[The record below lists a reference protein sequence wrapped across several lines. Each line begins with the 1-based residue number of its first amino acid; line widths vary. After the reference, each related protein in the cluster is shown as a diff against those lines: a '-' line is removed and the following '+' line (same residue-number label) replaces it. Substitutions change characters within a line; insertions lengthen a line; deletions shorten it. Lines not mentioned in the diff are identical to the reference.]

1 MGSQA
6 SDVIHLV
13 CPLRASPIA
22 FPVFGSQMRTCPS
35 CPPLANLL
43 SIGSHSTQSTHP
55 LWPESVWEGVS
66 VFRSHSRALVSP
78 DPVAKS
84 FPVGENEAQRIGE
97 ECPRS
102 ISVRCY
108 QFPKPKSR
116 PESVE
121 EHLVAGRTRK
131 TLCGEQCTTIVSSGV
146 NFPEGWFSTS
156 ASMDLVT
163 TIREGLTWP
172 DFTSSGRA
180 TWKEK
185 GTGPSSCCS
194 HSAKWTQD

>member
-1 MGSQA
+1 
-6 SDVIHLV
+6 
-13 CPLRASPIA
+13 
-22 FPVFGSQMRTCPS
+22 
-35 CPPLANLL
+35 
-43 SIGSHSTQSTHP
+43 
-55 LWPESVWEGVS
+55 

-102 ISVRCY
+102 KLVQCY
-108 QFPKPKSR
+108 QFLKQRVR

-146 NFPEGWFSTS
+146 NFPEG
-156 ASMDLVT
+156 
-163 TIREGLTWP
+163 
-172 DFTSSGRA
+172 
-180 TWKEK
+180 
-185 GTGPSSCCS
+185 
-194 HSAKWTQD
+194 

>member
-1 MGSQA
+1 
-6 SDVIHLV
+6 V
-13 CPLRASPIA
+13 C
-22 FPVFGSQMRTCPS
+22 
-35 CPPLANLL
+35 
-43 SIGSHSTQSTHP
+43 
-55 LWPESVWEGVS
+55 EGVS
-66 VFRSHSRALVSP
+66 VFKSHSRALVSP
-78 DPVAKS
+78 DPVARS

-97 ECPRS
+97 ECPKS
-102 ISVRCY
+102 KSVRY
-108 QFPKPKSR
+108 VISFRNRKSQ
-116 PESVE
+116 PDSVE

-163 TIREGLTWP
+163 TIREGLIWP
-172 DFTSSGRA
+172 VFTSSSGRA

-194 HSAKWTQD
+194 HSAKMNPRLRYTHLKW